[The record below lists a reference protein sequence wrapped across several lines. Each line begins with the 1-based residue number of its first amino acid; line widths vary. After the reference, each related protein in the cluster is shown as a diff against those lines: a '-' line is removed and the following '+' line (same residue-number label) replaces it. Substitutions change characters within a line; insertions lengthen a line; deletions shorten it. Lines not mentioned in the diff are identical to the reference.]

1 MDPAKGL
8 LMRVKPDLHGLRDC
22 RRVAARK
29 HHEPGRHRRAKRSVG
44 TAFGAA
50 GCLLLGL
57 AIVVPVAMQAR
68 AGATGATTAAR
79 LSASTRALTPMNI
92 PSPRLPVKLPPPVRL
107 TVTPQR
113 AVGDLVPFDYMVR
126 WSQTRKPVGLPGEK
140 PVWLVSTRFSLMQP
154 GRDIQVWSQQR
165 LLPIWMRKYSG
176 TQELTPGVWKI
187 VTTVEDAQGEIGW
200 ALEVVEV
207 IKPPPPPPSTPKPTP
222 RPTTTTPQPTP
233 RPTTTTPEPTPR
245 PTTTMTKTP
254 KPEPTTTTSTMP

>member
-1 MDPAKGL
+1 MGSA
-8 LMRVKPDLHGLRDC
+8 V
-22 RRVAARK
+22 
-29 HHEPGRHRRAKRSVG
+29 
-44 TAFGAA
+44 GAA

-79 LSASTRALTPMNI
+79 LSANARALTPRNI

-113 AVGDLVPFDYMVR
+113 AVGDLVPFDYTVR

-140 PVWLVSTRFSLMQP
+140 PMWLVSTRFSLMQP

-187 VTTVEDAQGEIGW
+187 VTTVEDVQGEIGW
-200 ALEVVEV
+200 SLEVVEV

-222 RPTTTTPQPTP
+222 RPNTTTTTP
-233 RPTTTTPEPTPR
+233 RPTTTT
-245 PTTTMTKTP
+245 TKTP
-254 KPEPTTTTSTMP
+254 EPAPTTTTSTMPKSAPTTSTSTMP